1 MTDEKMTSSTGCKG
15 KEIVCPKPDVERC
28 DHYECDPAATSPDK
42 VCIHIDECA
51 ELREAN
57 NKYECRTVLCDSLR
71 GCRVEYDDDKCQ
83 NEFGKGNKCLTYKC
97 SRTDDVIKPGFE
109 KTGCYLAVN
118 KTRDLE
124 IQLQASGMIE
134 CFIPNCDTN
143 TGFTVKEDV
152 CPSRLNNTVCYS
164 SECLE
169 VGPNT
174 YGCVDFAEGRS
185 PDTYCR
191 RYECHGNDGWVP
203 IIATTDE
210 DCRTEFTQHNETLEK
225 EYRCKRIYCSDDE
238 DKCIAENITE
248 CNDICTQ
255 EIISNCTA
263 TTVRLSSAE
272 KCYNFKCK
280 EYKVNATTFEGRCN
294 DEDALASP
302 VNCLETELYDKIK
315 YNNTELFNN
324 TQCCSVFCDKG
335 TCSKKCDSKPST
347 KGNKCIDF
355 NCTYI
360 SEGQWK
366 WVQVESYESSH
377 CFSND
382 CWHKECVPSV
392 GCTNV
397 TEICESKSNDCYSY
411 HCNYTKMECVEEK
424 LLIESECTNETCV
437 NGKRVVLDK
446 IEWCNLTE
454 KYKCIDRKC
463 VYDDLSRT
471 SKCEYFDIEPS
482 GSDDCMIYS
491 CDNDTGDWKE
501 SPKCDDGIFCT
512 ENVCTIF
519 GECKYPNITCSE
531 LPMEGYSC
539 FERRCKED
547 PENSNY
553 KCYRK
558 LIRNAYVDICG
569 QCITEEDEEGSNSN
583 DLSSLS
589 SSSSGDQL
597 VNCANA
603 PPRPLLTEG
612 LAAASIAL
620 IILAAIVVGAAVT
633 ASGVMGTKTLISRA
647 KSANNTSAHTNPL
660 FETAETEMTN
670 PAFAGTAI

>member
-1 MTDEKMTSSTGCKG
+1 
-15 KEIVCPKPDVERC
+15 
-28 DHYECDPAATSPDK
+28 
-42 VCIHIDECA
+42 
-51 ELREAN
+51 
-57 NKYECRTVLCDSLR
+57 
-71 GCRVEYDDDKCQ
+71 
-83 NEFGKGNKCLTYKC
+83 
-97 SRTDDVIKPGFE
+97 
-109 KTGCYLAVN
+109 
-118 KTRDLE
+118 
-124 IQLQASGMIE
+124 
-134 CFIPNCDTN
+134 
-143 TGFTVKEDV
+143 
-152 CPSRLNNTVCYS
+152 
-164 SECLE
+164 
-169 VGPNT
+169 
-174 YGCVDFAEGRS
+174 
-185 PDTYCR
+185 
-191 RYECHGNDGWVP
+191 
-203 IIATTDE
+203 
-210 DCRTEFTQHNETLEK
+210 
-225 EYRCKRIYCSDDE
+225 
-238 DKCIAENITE
+238 
-248 CNDICTQ
+248 
-255 EIISNCTA
+255 
-263 TTVRLSSAE
+263 
-272 KCYNFKCK
+272 
-280 EYKVNATTFEGRCN
+280 
-294 DEDALASP
+294 
-302 VNCLETELYDKIK
+302 
-315 YNNTELFNN
+315 
-324 TQCCSVFCDKG
+324 
-335 TCSKKCDSKPST
+335 
-347 KGNKCIDF
+347 
-355 NCTYI
+355 
-360 SEGQWK
+360 
-366 WVQVESYESSH
+366 
-377 CFSND
+377 
-382 CWHKECVPSV
+382 
-392 GCTNV
+392 
-397 TEICESKSNDCYSY
+397 
-411 HCNYTKMECVEEK
+411 
-424 LLIESECTNETCV
+424 
-437 NGKRVVLDK
+437 
-446 IEWCNLTE
+446 
-454 KYKCIDRKC
+454 

-620 IILAAIVVGAAVT
+620 IILAAIVIGAAVT